1 MAIMKNKQK
10 TQKCQIC
17 NTVFVQMFG
26 NVVVLK
32 KKLGYYFKFRHP
44 VLIFIILHIIT
55 ILLLL

>member
-1 MAIMKNKQK
+1 MS
-10 TQKCQIC
+10 KCIC

-32 KKLGYYFKFRHP
+32 KKLGYYFKFRHL